1 MKARVDIKST
11 ALIWLFAGIAI
22 LPFVHTAWLS
32 MRTRGEV
39 DASYSY
45 LERRMSDP
53 EIERKIMIPP
63 RPLRV
68 ALINSTIVSTIC
80 AITSVLLGAM
90 AGYAFAKKKFP
101 LKRLLFYLV
110 VVTMAMPPVILM
122 TPLFRM
128 AVSLQLYDTL
138 AILILPFSVTGFS
151 IFYMRTVIATV
162 PESMVDSARMDG
174 LGDFGLV
181 FRVIMPAVWPSVV
194 VLGVLSFLMS
204 WNMFV
209 LPHALIGSSENYTI
223 SILLGRLMH
232 DFVGLMWNDIMIV
245 VIAAAV
251 PALLLFLA
259 FSNRIFKLFD
269 TQEWLE
275 QD

>member
-101 LKRLLFYLV
+101 FKRLLFYLV